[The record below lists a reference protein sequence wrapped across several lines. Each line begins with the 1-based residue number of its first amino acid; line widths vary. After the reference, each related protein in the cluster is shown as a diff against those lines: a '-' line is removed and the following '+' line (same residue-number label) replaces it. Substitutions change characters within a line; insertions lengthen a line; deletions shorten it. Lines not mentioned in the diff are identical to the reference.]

1 MDKRWRFKIRF
12 VNSKEK
18 NEKDRY
24 RKDREIFLENILEA
38 LGEDKRKRGAK
49 RDSKE
54 VAQSYG
60 ELFSG
65 LLQDPKDVLQRT
77 FTVDR
82 NDLIVEK
89 NIDFHSMWSIVF
101 YLFIR
106 QIDVAYIPNGKIV
119 GFGDI
124 IKAIDILAK
133 RPQIQERLCAQLA
146 DAIYET
152 LDCKVYYMAKA
163 KHMCMTMRGEKRQNS
178 EIITTAAEEFLKQTL
193 LKNWKF
199 FL

>member
-1 MDKRWRFKIRF
+1 MKKIDI
-12 VNSKEK
+12 EK
-18 NEKDRY
+18 IERS
-24 RKDREIFLENILEA
+24 FENILEA
-38 LGEDKRKRGAK
+38 LGEDREREGLKETPKR
-49 RDSKE
+49 

-89 NIDFHSMWSIVF
+89 NIDFHSMCEHHFLPF
-101 YLFIR
+101 YGK
-106 QIDVAYIPNGKIV
+106 IDVAYIPNGKIV

-152 LDCKVYYMAKA
+152 LDCQGVFIMAKA

-178 EIITTAAEEFLKQTL
+178 EIITTAARGVFETDSSKKMEVLSLIK
-193 LKNWKF
+193 
-199 FL
+199 